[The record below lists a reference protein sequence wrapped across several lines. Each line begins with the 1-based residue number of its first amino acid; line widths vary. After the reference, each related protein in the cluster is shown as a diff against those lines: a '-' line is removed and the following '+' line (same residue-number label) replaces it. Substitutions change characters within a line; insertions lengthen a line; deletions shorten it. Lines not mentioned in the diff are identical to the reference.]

1 MPHLRNKF
9 SLVASLIML
18 LCLLVPAPATQ
29 SPAPGTQPA
38 LSMGDCTQTNETS
51 LQLEIDTLRSGKGQ
65 IIVVI
70 YGDKPSDFLAK
81 GKRQVKVFIP
91 AHAGTLRACVQL
103 PKPGTYALAAYH
115 DEDGDRHL
123 NRNLVGIPT
132 EGYAFSNNPK
142 TALFGLPSF
151 RSVIFVART
160 GVTPMPLHIHYP

>member
-1 MPHLRNKF
+1 MRISPLPLRRLSGLAGLI
-9 SLVASLIML
+9 SLFL
-18 LCLLVPAPATQ
+18 LT
-29 SPAPGTQPA
+29 SAPGLAADTPSA
-38 LSMGDCTQTNETS
+38 LSMGECPPATGDAS
-51 LQLEIDTLRSGKGQ
+51 LQLNIDNLRSGKGQ

-70 YGDKPSDFLAK
+70 YGDKQSEFLAK

-91 AHAGTLRACVQL
+91 AHAATLRACIRL

-142 TALFGLPSF
+142 TAFFGLPAF
-151 RSVIFVART
+151 HSVTFAAKA